1 MSIST
6 KLISDSSPA
15 GQMLLV
21 LGPHFENHGFVDFL
35 LTFKVLTLGVWLMT
49 LRSSEPFMHFH
60 LYFKI
65 ASHILRVNS
74 SHMTSPF
81 NMTSHVLL

>member
-49 LRSSEPFMHFH
+49 LRR
-60 LYFKI
+60 L
-65 ASHILRVNS
+65 
-74 SHMTSPF
+74 
-81 NMTSHVLL
+81 